1 MKKKTHRIA
10 YRIKGTCG
18 AKVVV
23 NGKEYELVEDVH
35 GGQWAGMEDIY
46 PTEACAQTTTGEEVW
61 WMFDDGEALDQ
72 WAEKEDWNAN
82 INGVIELDEDDEDD
96 ED

>member
-10 YRIKGTCG
+10 YRIEGTCG

-23 NGKEYELVEDVH
+23 NGKEYELIEDIH
-35 GGQWAGMEDIY
+35 GEQWEGMEDVY
-46 PTEACAQTTTGEEVW
+46 STEACAQTTTGAEVW
-61 WMFDDGEALDQ
+61 WMFDDGEALDK

-82 INGVIELDEDDEDD
+82 INGVIELDED
-96 ED
+96 

>member
-10 YRIKGTCG
+10 YRIEGTCG

-23 NGKEYELVEDVH
+23 NGKEYELAEDVH
-35 GGQWAGMEDIY
+35 GYQWEGMEDVY
-46 PTEACAQTTTGEEVW
+46 STEACAQTTTGAEVW
-61 WMFDDGEALDQ
+61 WMFDDGEALDK

-82 INGVIELDEDDEDD
+82 INGVIELYDD
-96 ED
+96 